1 MVGYARRTVPFLVGG
16 AVLLLA
22 SWISLA
28 RQSADRLAKAEA
40 LEAEGK
46 LVDAIEQYEWAI
58 QAYTPGG
65 GSVARAVEALERIG
79 ARAESLGEDDLA
91 RRAWQ
96 ALVSGLIVIEHV
108 TQPYS
113 ARLSAAEARL
123 ESVETRLL
131 EESKAATAPSKP

>member
-1 MVGYARRTVPFLVGG
+1 
-16 AVLLLA
+16 
-22 SWISLA
+22 
-28 RQSADRLAKAEA
+28 
-40 LEAEGK
+40 
-46 LVDAIEQYEWAI
+46 
-58 QAYTPGG
+58 
-65 GSVARAVEALERIG
+65 
-79 ARAESLGEDDLA
+79 
-91 RRAWQ
+91 WQ